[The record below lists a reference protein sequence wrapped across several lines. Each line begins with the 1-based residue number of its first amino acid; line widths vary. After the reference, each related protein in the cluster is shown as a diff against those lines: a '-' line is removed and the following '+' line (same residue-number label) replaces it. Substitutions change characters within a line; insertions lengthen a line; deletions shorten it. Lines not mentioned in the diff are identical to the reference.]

1 MAKIKIGKKYVGDG
15 MPFYSIAEIGSNF
28 DNSLKKAFR
37 LIDLAKKA
45 GADAV
50 KFQSFTADNL
60 VNDDCFNKLKI
71 GYQAKWKNSVYEVY
85 KKAEF
90 PKEFH
95 QKVFNYCKKKN
106 IEFFSAPYD
115 KESVDFLDKLGVKV
129 FKIGSGDITW
139 LENIEYI
146 AKKNKPIILA
156 TGASDMRHVE
166 NAIKT
171 IKKTGNNQIVLMQ
184 CVTNYPASFKN
195 INLKVLETFKKR
207 FKCLVGYSDH
217 TQGDIVALGTVA
229 MGGCMIEK
237 HFTDNNKL
245 PGPDHGFAMDPR
257 AFKLMTDKIKTMEKI
272 IGNGKK
278 IIYDEE
284 IDQYVTMKRGV
295 KSSEPL
301 KKGQLLKKK
310 HLKVLRP
317 CLPDDIPA
325 DNIKSIIGK
334 KLKVN
339 LDANKAIKKGMILN

>member
-1 MAKIKIGKKYVGDG
+1 MAKIKIGKKYVGDE

-95 QKVFNYCKKKN
+95 QKVFNYCKKKD

-195 INLKVLETFKKR
+195 INLKVLETFKKK

-217 TQGDIVALGTVA
+217 TLGDIVALGTVA

-237 HFTDNNKL
+237 HFTD
-245 PGPDHGFAMDPR
+245 
-257 AFKLMTDKIKTMEKI
+257 EK
-272 IGNGKK
+272 KEV
-278 IIYDEE
+278 YEE
-284 IDQYVTMKRGV
+284 EKDQYVSMKRGV
-295 KSSEPL
+295 KSAKSL
-301 KKGQLLKKK
+301 KKGQLLKRNF
-310 HLKVLRP
+310 LKILRP

-325 DNIKSIIGK
+325 DDLKSVIGK

-339 LDANKAIKKGMILN
+339 LEANKAIKKRMIF